1 MQDEYQQL
9 MRARQ
14 NVYDLLRCF
23 YLQEPTANFLEALR
37 EIDLFSPLSGY
48 HLILDKGLDLLRQ
61 TIFAV
66 SPTYLASALIPEYTR
81 LFIGPQPIPLYES
94 VYRSPSG
101 LLNQEETLAV
111 RKFYQEAGLLVHPA
125 SSIPEDHI
133 GTELEFIFFL
143 CQRAAQAQEKKEQE
157 FWAGIQY
164 RFFRDHIR
172 HWINLFCDRLFQE
185 TTAPYYQA
193 ISLITKGFV
202 DWDYQEIV
210 SRFGHVST

>member
-1 MQDEYQQL
+1 VEDEYQQL

-23 YLQEPTANFLEALR
+23 YLQEPSANFLEALR
-37 EIDLFSPLSGY
+37 EIDFFPALSGY
-48 HLILDKGLDLLRQ
+48 HPILDKGLDLLRQ
-61 TIFAV
+61 TIFADP
-66 SPTYLASALIPEYTR
+66 PTHLASALIPEYTR

-101 LLNQEETLAV
+101 LLNQEQTLAV
-111 RKFYQEAGLLVHPA
+111 RKFYQEAGLFLPPA
-125 SSIPEDHI
+125 SCIFEDHI

-157 FWAGIQY
+157 FWAEIQY
-164 RFFRDHIR
+164 RFFRDHLR
-172 HWINLFCDRLFQE
+172 HWINPFCDRLFRE

-193 ISLITKGFV
+193 VSLMTKGFV

-210 SRFGHVST
+210 SHFAPDS

>member
-81 LFIGPQPIPLYES
+81 LFIGPQLS
-94 VYRSPSG
+94 LFTNRSTVP
-101 LLNQEETLAV
+101 QAV
-111 RKFYQEAGLLVHPA
+111 F
-125 SSIPEDHI
+125 
-133 GTELEFIFFL
+133 
-143 CQRAAQAQEKKEQE
+143 
-157 FWAGIQY
+157 
-164 RFFRDHIR
+164 
-172 HWINLFCDRLFQE
+172 
-185 TTAPYYQA
+185 
-193 ISLITKGFV
+193 
-202 DWDYQEIV
+202 
-210 SRFGHVST
+210 

>member
-1 MQDEYQQL
+1 VEDEYQQL

-23 YLQEPTANFLEALR
+23 YLQEPSANFLEALR
-37 EIDLFSPLSGY
+37 EIDFFPALSGY
-48 HLILDKGLDLLRQ
+48 HPILDKGLDLLRQ
-61 TIFAV
+61 TIFADP
-66 SPTYLASALIPEYTR
+66 PTHLASALIPEYTR

-101 LLNQEETLAV
+101 LLNQEQTLAV
-111 RKFYQEAGLLVHPA
+111 RKFYQEAGLFLPPA
-125 SSIPEDHI
+125 SCIFEDHI

-157 FWAGIQY
+157 FWAEIQY
-164 RFFRDHIR
+164 RFFRDHLR
-172 HWINLFCDRLFQE
+172 HWINPFCDRLFRE

-193 ISLITKGFV
+193 VSLITKGFV

-210 SRFGHVST
+210 SHFAPDS

>member
-1 MQDEYQQL
+1 MEDEYQFL
-9 MRARQ
+9 MCARQ

-23 YLQEPTANFLEALR
+23 YLQEPSANFLEALR
-37 EIDLFSPLSGY
+37 EIDFFPALSGY
-48 HLILDKGLDLLRQ
+48 HHILDKGLDLLRQ
-61 TIFAV
+61 TIFADP
-66 SPTYLASALIPEYTR
+66 PTHLASALIPEYTR

-111 RKFYQEAGLLVHPA
+111 RKFYQEAGLFVHPA

-143 CQRAAQAQEKKEQE
+143 CQRAAQAHEKKEQE
-157 FWAGIQY
+157 FWAEIQY
-164 RFFRDHIR
+164 RFFRDHLR
-172 HWINLFCDRLFQE
+172 HWINPFCDRLFQE

-193 ISLITKGFV
+193 VSLITKGFV

-210 SRFGHVST
+210 SHFAPDS